1 MWLIDI
7 TDPQA
12 LDLVEFLGDPT
23 KPYAILSHTWG
34 DKEVTFDK
42 FNDMTASQKQ
52 SPDLRGAATS
62 SDIQSSAGFVK
73 ILRAADTARSQGFN
87 YLWVDTCCINKA
99 SSAELSESINS
110 MYLWYQKAAVCYAY
124 LSYVESNAISS
135 IGQDGSKLKTSKWFK
150 RGWTLQ
156 KLIAPRIMEFYASDW
171 SLIHTK
177 KAGNEVFCQLLSEIT
192 GIYPDVLAG
201 TMLLSDVSV
210 ADKMRWASG
219 RQTKR
224 AEDVAYCLLGIFD
237 VNMPLLYGEG
247 SRAFIRLQEE
257 ILKETADQSLF
268 LWALSSISSQGPSGA
283 PALRGLLA
291 NSPDAFSGLGIHH
304 IRPLQPL
311 ESEHNEPASMTSR
324 GLRTN
329 MWLVPI
335 DGSDYFAVLDCTAFR
350 SHSPMLR
357 EDVCILLKHLQ
368 GNQYARIDRGVTSGV
383 RFCENAAANLKG
395 KGAMTM
401 VYVKQKPF
409 YALPE
414 VTIKP
419 YMFHGAHEIDLSSS
433 FSVIEAFPP
442 ERFSM
447 TTSVVPMREPRAG
460 QTIVTLRFGYKRQHN
475 CYPLVDISVGLQI
488 QDSEWSLC
496 YRMHP
501 FNGSNLQSVHKDNQG
516 FGLSSETAVHIDTRL
531 FEHAAVHIKKQQHRG
546 RRFLNLEGDIIH
558 QIQYVTRQCC
568 YQDKLEYIL
577 SSEKSLSPDGV
588 RTSVEGIENI
598 SKRFEEIAFMNC
610 GPHTDMIQAIRKADC
625 NSIRSLVSNEKG
637 LIECKT
643 SEFYGFHP
651 VHWAATKTR
660 PMVMKTLIGCK
671 ADLTSRTQSGWL
683 AVHIAI
689 LAQTYPTV
697 SYLLGKSKRFHDQ
710 AGLATST
717 GESVAHLL
725 AAYGKESNIGP
736 PETNKDAL
744 EALRV
749 VRDQLKPEF
758 NTNCRGELPVHRA
771 AANGNSVTG
780 LFPSKEGVA
789 LPQINEV
796 DLGGRSVLFHAACGG
811 DERNIQ
817 KLVRMGA
824 SLTLVDRQGRGPL
837 HAAVMANQPRA
848 VKVLLELGADPNT
861 VTTSFDLTP
870 LHFSC
875 IYGMHECITN
885 KWSTQGLR
893 FQPIHL
899 AVSNGHVECAREL
912 LSAGADIN
920 GRCYNYVRLKRPREG
935 PLEETEVRELPI
947 SMSPFELA
955 VFVGNSVMVSIV
967 ASHSN

>member
-1 MWLIDI
+1 
-7 TDPQA
+7 
-12 LDLVEFLGDPT
+12 
-23 KPYAILSHTWG
+23 
-34 DKEVTFDK
+34 
-42 FNDMTASQKQ
+42 
-52 SPDLRGAATS
+52 
-62 SDIQSSAGFVK
+62 
-73 ILRAADTARSQGFN
+73 
-87 YLWVDTCCINKA
+87 
-99 SSAELSESINS
+99 
-110 MYLWYQKAAVCYAY
+110 
-124 LSYVESNAISS
+124 
-135 IGQDGSKLKTSKWFK
+135 
-150 RGWTLQ
+150 
-156 KLIAPRIMEFYASDW
+156 
-171 SLIHTK
+171 
-177 KAGNEVFCQLLSEIT
+177 
-192 GIYPDVLAG
+192 
-201 TMLLSDVSV
+201 
-210 ADKMRWASG
+210 
-219 RQTKR
+219 
-224 AEDVAYCLLGIFD
+224 
-237 VNMPLLYGEG
+237 
-247 SRAFIRLQEE
+247 
-257 ILKETADQSLF
+257 
-268 LWALSSISSQGPSGA
+268 
-283 PALRGLLA
+283 
-291 NSPDAFSGLGIHH
+291 
-304 IRPLQPL
+304 
-311 ESEHNEPASMTSR
+311 
-324 GLRTN
+324 
-329 MWLVPI
+329 
-335 DGSDYFAVLDCTAFR
+335 
-350 SHSPMLR
+350 
-357 EDVCILLKHLQ
+357 
-368 GNQYARIDRGVTSGV
+368 
-383 RFCENAAANLKG
+383 
-395 KGAMTM
+395 
-401 VYVKQKPF
+401 
-409 YALPE
+409 
-414 VTIKP
+414 
-419 YMFHGAHEIDLSSS
+419 
-433 FSVIEAFPP
+433 
-442 ERFSM
+442 
-447 TTSVVPMREPRAG
+447 
-460 QTIVTLRFGYKRQHN
+460 
-475 CYPLVDISVGLQI
+475 
-488 QDSEWSLC
+488 
-496 YRMHP
+496 MHP

-546 RRFLNLEGDIIH
+546 RRFLNLEVFVSKFKHAALIGEDPLPADARTATAVLQGDIIH

-598 SKRFEEIAFMNC
+598 SKRFEEIAFNNC

-697 SYLLGKSKRFHDQ
+697 SYLLVKSKRFHDQ

-758 NTNCRGELPVHRA
+758 NTNCR
-771 AANGNSVTG
+771 ANGNSVTG

-870 LHFSC
+870 LHFAC
-875 IYGMHECITN
+875 IYGMHECIRPLL
-885 KWSTQGLR
+885 QG
-893 FQPIHL
+893 
-899 AVSNGHVECAREL
+899 NG
-912 LSAGADIN
+912 
-920 GRCYNYVRLKRPREG
+920 YVTVTG
-935 PLEETEVRELPI
+935 
-947 SMSPFELA
+947 
-955 VFVGNSVMVSIV
+955 
-967 ASHSN
+967 